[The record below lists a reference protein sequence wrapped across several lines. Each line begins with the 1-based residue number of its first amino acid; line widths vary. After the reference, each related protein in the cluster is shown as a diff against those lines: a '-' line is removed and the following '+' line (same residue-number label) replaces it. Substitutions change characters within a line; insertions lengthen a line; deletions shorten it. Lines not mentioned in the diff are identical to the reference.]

1 MSDEVQ
7 SSSQRYWPL
16 ALFAICAFAYL
27 PAWQS
32 FFVKDDIILTT
43 SAQLDLLATLQH
55 SWPGGFFRPAAELL
69 FAAQHMVFGLHP
81 FPYHLVSFIA
91 HMGSVYLA
99 YGLFYQLPRFRPV
112 ALLAA
117 AIFALHPLNTETVSW
132 ISGQMSLFACL
143 CILASINLS
152 GRARNRHITTFIPF
166 LVLGLGFYES
176 SLIGVLLWFAFC
188 LHDEQFRPSLRPVP
202 ILLIGACLAAYLFW
216 RFFVLD
222 LSGGNYQTI
231 FALKT
236 CLLNAVYYLYLLAGG
251 SAIGARILHY
261 QPDLISTRFLDVF
274 TPLFIVNTLLILTYG
289 LHHLRRRQWPG
300 FDTLIPFAW
309 LAITL
314 LPTLFLFERPRRLSY
329 LAVPGFSLAISQIW
343 YYLQEKARPGA
354 MIARTGLA
362 LYILVLTSTLYMRN
376 YDWQEAGDLERNIP
390 KAIAS
395 ECRTMVF
402 DMPNL
407 VGDALFFNSLSTA
420 KWLSLNEVTPVPTLY
435 TPTDLAWNHNIAIP
449 GCYYLF
455 VDGTI
460 SLAAEIKPQPTFS
473 RGSNW
478 VYTH

>member
-1 MSDEVQ
+1 MSHEAQ
-7 SSSQRYWPL
+7 SSSQRYWAV
-16 ALFAICAFAYL
+16 ALCALCAFAYL
-27 PAWQS
+27 PAWQA
-32 FFVKDDIILTT
+32 FFVKDDIILAT
-43 SAQLDLLATLQH
+43 SAQLNLLAALQH

-69 FAAQHMVFGLHP
+69 FAAQHMFFGLHP
-81 FPYHLVSFIA
+81 FPYHLVSFTA
-91 HMGSVYLA
+91 HMGSVYFA
-99 YGLFYQLPRFRPV
+99 YRLFYLLPQSRPA

-117 AIFALHPLNTETVSW
+117 GIFALHPLNTETVSW
-132 ISGQMSLFACL
+132 ISGQMSLFASL
-143 CILASINLS
+143 CILASISLS
-152 GRARNRHITTFIPF
+152 ATDRRIATFIPV
-166 LVLGLGFYES
+166 LVLGIGFYES
-176 SLIGVLLWFAFC
+176 SLLGILLWFAFC
-188 LHDEQFRPSLRPVP
+188 LYDERFRPSLHPVP
-202 ILLIGACLAAYLFW
+202 ILLIGACLTAYLYW

-222 LSGGNYQTI
+222 LGGGNYQTT

-274 TPLFIVNTLLILTYG
+274 TPLLLVNTLLILTYG
-289 LHHLRRRQWPG
+289 FHHLRRRQWPG
-300 FDTLIPFAW
+300 FDTLMPFAW

-314 LPTLFLFERPRRLSY
+314 LPTLFLSERPRRLSY

-362 LYILVLTSTLYMRN
+362 LYILVLASTLYLRN
-376 YDWQEAGDLERNIP
+376 YDWQEAGDLERTIP
-390 KAIAS
+390 KAIDS
-395 ECRTMVF
+395 DCRTLFF

-420 KWLSLNEVTPVPTLY
+420 KWLSLNEVAPVPTLH
-435 TPTDLAWNHNIAIP
+435 TPTDPAWNYRIAKP

-460 SLAAEIKPQPTFS
+460 SPAAKIKPQPTFS

-478 VYTH
+478 VYTR